1 MAIFNC
7 MYYLQAHFQL
17 EGYLIGSR
25 EKETEVGKVCV
36 KGGFLINWVVCTSI
50 STSLS
55 DHVMKGLID

>member
-25 EKETEVGKVCV
+25 EKERQRGQGVCEGRFSCNE
-36 KGGFLINWVVCTSI
+36 GGL
-50 STSLS
+50 
-55 DHVMKGLID
+55 LIDNIKGERNMMQNT